1 MQAITW
7 NMPGLRGF
15 SPVASVYV
23 FMPLG
28 VHFTSEVLYSFT
40 NVAVSF
46 SMSCGFSYFTPSSP
60 ASFVILDSTASV
72 PLWSLSV
79 TVTTT
84 WYNAWDALT
93 PGFKVL
99 SASDS
104 QISYVY
110 VPGFV

>member
-1 MQAITW
+1 MRIASLSRGNGASELSVQAIMW

-23 FMPLG
+23 FVPLG

-40 NVAVSF
+40 NVAVSLP
-46 SMSCGFSYFTPSSP
+46 MGCGVPYSTPLSP
-60 ASFVILDSTASV
+60 ASFVILDSTVSV

-84 WYNAWDALT
+84 WYNA
-93 PGFKVL
+93 
-99 SASDS
+99 
-104 QISYVY
+104 
-110 VPGFV
+110 